1 MALLI
6 TLHVASAVLWL
17 GNFAVTGVWAL
28 RAFMSRD
35 RALAVFA
42 AREILFT
49 DATFTL
55 IFGSAVVVTGLVLA
69 QRLHFDIA
77 TTRWIREALVAV
89 IACGAIWAAVLVPIE
104 VRLFVRTKRGLP
116 VRKLFAVWNVVGWS
130 VTVVLFVVIYL
141 MIAKPV

>member
-1 MALLI
+1 MALLL
-6 TLHVASAVLWL
+6 TFHVASAVLWL

-35 RALAVFA
+35 RALVAFA

-55 IFGSAVVVTGLVLA
+55 IFGSAVVLTGLVLA
-69 QRLHFDIA
+69 QRLHVDIA
-77 TTRWIREALVAV
+77 TTRWIRDALVAV
-89 IACGAIWAAVLVPIE
+89 IACGAIWLAVLVPIE

-116 VRKLFAVWNVVGWS
+116 VQKLFAAWNVLGWS

>member
-35 RALAVFA
+35 RTLAAFA

-69 QRLHFDIA
+69 QRLHIDVA
-77 TTRWIREALVAV
+77 TTRWIREALIAV
-89 IACGAIWAAVLVPIE
+89 IACGVVWAIVLVPIE
-104 VRLFVRTKRGLP
+104 LRLFVRTKQGLP
-116 VRKLFAVWNVVGWS
+116 AGRLFAAWNVIGWS
-130 VTVVLFVVIYL
+130 VTAVLFAVIYL

>member
-1 MALLI
+1 MALLL

-35 RALAVFA
+35 RTLAAFA

-69 QRLHFDIA
+69 QRLHFDIV
-77 TTRWIREALVAV
+77 TTRWIRDALIAV

-104 VRLFVRTKRGLP
+104 VKLLVRTKRGLP
-116 VRKLFAVWNVVGWS
+116 VQKLFAAWNVLGWS
-130 VTVVLFVVIYL
+130 VTVVLFAVIYL

>member
-1 MALLI
+1 MALLL

-35 RALAVFA
+35 RTLAAFA

-77 TTRWIREALVAV
+77 TTRWIRDALVAV

-104 VRLFVRTKRGLP
+104 VKLLVRTKRGLP
-116 VRKLFAVWNVVGWS
+116 VQKLFAVWNVLGWS
-130 VTVVLFVVIYL
+130 VTVVLFAVIYL